1 MEAEANSVKSFF
13 LVWQSHIDDSF
24 FHNTFFFLWSHKE
37 NESYAQFNFVFIYL
51 VIFIFQVNLFELYCY
66 ITIIT
71 TSLLWI
77 LLFLLM

>member
-51 VIFIFQVNLFELYCY
+51 VIFIF
-66 ITIIT
+66 
-71 TSLLWI
+71 
-77 LLFLLM
+77 